1 MILLLLAC
9 DDSGPMPAPSPCTTE
24 AIVIDPTD
32 DSLGFS
38 PEELLATLAGEHP
51 LDIGWD
57 EDWGPPEGAEWSPTL
72 VIGGIDGEPQRLD
85 SFGADPTCIDELRV
99 PVAMSFRFTPDAD
112 FAIDGIGLISGTL
125 DEPRFSLGYRSDQS
139 GTLLT
144 DQARE
149 WMLERR
155 AAQYEDFDGTDSGG
169 VGFWGHG
176 FDLVGDRSAGRLVLR
191 QTHMTPGRT
200 AMIVIFQGQW

>member
-57 EDWGPPEGAEWSPTL
+57 EDWGPPEGAEGSPTL
-72 VIGGIDGEPQRLD
+72 VIGRMDVEPQRLD
-85 SFGADPTCIDELRV
+85 SVCSEPTCIHELRV
-99 PVAMSFRFTPDAD
+99 PGALSLRFTP
-112 FAIDGIGLISGTL
+112 
-125 DEPRFSLGYRSDQS
+125 Y
-139 GTLLT
+139 
-144 DQARE
+144 
-149 WMLERR
+149 
-155 AAQYEDFDGTDSGG
+155 
-169 VGFWGHG
+169 V
-176 FDLVGDRSAGRLVLR
+176 DLVV
-191 QTHMTPGRT
+191 
-200 AMIVIFQGQW
+200 